1 MAEDVSTGGLIK
13 FRYEKGNE
21 TRLSEEK
28 KNAIREAYAAAEER
42 KRKERRNR
50 ILFWIIGL
58 VGLLL
63 LCVLV
68 GMWVL

>member
-21 TRLSEEK
+21 TRLSDEK
-28 KNAIREAYAAAEER
+28 KSEIRDAYAAAEER

-50 ILFWIIGL
+50 ILFWIIGIL
-58 VGLLL
+58 VGLGI
-63 LCVLV
+63 VGLV
-68 GMWVL
+68 FWKLS